1 MDDRTGA
8 YKIILNMEG
17 YMYYSIF
24 LKMENDPEIKKWLN
38 MNTKDKV
45 TEILKGLSDEGI
57 KKLKIVETSTET
69 NGEYDLI
76 KRFIRETQILGEKFF
91 NEKYP
96 FYYAKDITEEII
108 KRK

>member
-1 MDDRTGA
+1 
-8 YKIILNMEG
+8 
-17 YMYYSIF
+17 MYYSIF
-24 LKMENDPEIKKWLN
+24 LEMENDPEIKKWLN

-45 TEILKGLSDEGI
+45 TEILKGLNDKEI

-76 KRFIRETQILGEKFF
+76 KRFIKETQILGEKFF

-96 FYYAKDITEEII
+96 FYYAKDITNEILE
-108 KRK
+108 K